1 MALADDYKTRAIA
14 FGVTKAQEQ
23 RVRVQQIIGSLAAE
37 AERRIDGEGGW
48 GAAYLHL
55 DLTSVNQETID
66 AVASAYG
73 QEFLRSADLG
83 FQVEAFGSGIIIRW
97 AQQAEIEAAVDLIL
111 NPPPIVETPEN
122 PEIPNA
128 EPPVSEPA
136 KRQTT
141 SGLLGKLRPKA

>member
-14 FGVTKAQEQ
+14 FGVAQAQ
-23 RVRVQQIIGSLAAE
+23 AQKVRVQEIIGTLAAE
-37 AERRIDGEGGW
+37 AERRIDGQGGW

-66 AVASAYG
+66 AVSSKYG

-97 AQQAEIEAAVDLIL
+97 AQQVEIEAAVDAIL
-111 NPPPIVETPEN
+111 NPPPVVEPEA
-122 PEIPNA
+122 PIPDA
-128 EPPVSEPA
+128 PLP
-136 KRQTT
+136 
-141 SGLLGKLRPKA
+141 G